1 MTTAI
6 HLRAQ
11 LTGSAYEAVRK
22 IPHEQLHTSTDKGKP
37 TTKGIKLLLSTLR
50 EQIAQEAPV
59 RVNELFLDY
68 FYSAGIWRKSNETM
82 AQYLVRREAQFTR
95 LKEASPETQ
104 LSDNLKC
111 ILLAG
116 LDAKEQQNILASANS
131 EYGFKKVSHA
141 LRIQFP
147 NAIQRPVIRKDYLR
161 ETQFLRR

>member
-1 MTTAI
+1 
-6 HLRAQ
+6 
-11 LTGSAYEAVRK
+11 
-22 IPHEQLHTSTDKGKP
+22 
-37 TTKGIKLLLSTLR
+37 
-50 EQIAQEAPV
+50 
-59 RVNELFLDY
+59 
-68 FYSAGIWRKSNETM
+68 M

-95 LKEASPETQ
+95 LKEASPEAQ

-111 ILLAG
+111 MLTLLFAG